1 MQVCKGIFWY
11 EPNEHKLF
19 TVKVRCNEKGIALEP
34 VIYSSKSGENFNHK
48 VEWAKLPKEITNG
61 NPYNYYPRGRVE
73 VKKGKVKIFLH
84 PVLNRFDIEH
94 FILEEFEI
102 LGKRITVQEIPDGSK
117 HYEYLIDFEPTRCNM
132 CGKLFDEWDYQ
143 EKFSFKSYIGY
154 GSKYDLNKIDL
165 NLCCSCFDKVM
176 DFIIPQCKIIPLE
189 EYD

>member
-34 VIYSSKSGENFNHK
+34 VVYSSKSGENFNHK

-61 NPYNYYPRGRVE
+61 NPYNYYPR
-73 VKKGKVKIFLH
+73 
-84 PVLNRFDIEH
+84 
-94 FILEEFEI
+94 
-102 LGKRITVQEIPDGSK
+102 
-117 HYEYLIDFEPTRCNM
+117 
-132 CGKLFDEWDYQ
+132 GKLFDEWDYQ